1 LSARPRLT
9 TGEVLKDHVS
19 STMPP
24 VRWILTLSDCERAWA
39 LGMHPE
45 SPWPCKQ
52 DCDCVSGVDVQAE
65 CAAMSFAYL
74 APSKTD
80 GTVTDDPKQISRFE
94 EPIEVCP
101 GGIKLRRFLCGDWS
115 GLIQAL

>member
-1 LSARPRLT
+1 
-9 TGEVLKDHVS
+9 
-19 STMPP
+19 
-24 VRWILTLSDCERAWA
+24 
-39 LGMHPE
+39 
-45 SPWPCKQ
+45 
-52 DCDCVSGVDVQAE
+52 
-65 CAAMSFAYL
+65 MSFAYL